1 MNLIHCSYYDGRVY
15 ISLDS
20 YVPIWEGSAVVG
32 HFCTTRTS
40 EDIDCVMFC
49 GEKNENS

>member
-1 MNLIHCSYYDGRVY
+1 MYLIHCSHYDGRVY

-20 YVPIWEGSAVVG
+20 YVAVWDFNQMVG
-32 HFCTTRTS
+32 HFRATRTS